1 MSKSQQQVEY
11 FRKTCSVCCAVYL
24 SLQGAGTAHLLLK
37 Y

>member
-1 MSKSQQQVEY
+1 MKMSKSQQQVEY

-24 SLQGAGTAHLLLK
+24 SLQGRALPTS